1 MEEIRLTRAEEQIM
15 QILWQLKTAYVKDII
30 EKMPQPV
37 PAYNTVSTIVRILEN
52 KGYIGHEAIG
62 KSHKYYPMI
71 AENEYKQKYFKAFLK
86 NYFSDSFHQLVSFF
100 ANEKEIT
107 PQEMEAMLEIM
118 QKELDKQKTTKK

>member
-15 QILWQLKTAYVKDII
+15 QILWHLKTAYVKDII
-30 EKMPQPV
+30 EKMPTPV
-37 PAYNTVSTIVRILEN
+37 PAYNTVSTIVRILES

-118 QKELDKQKTTKK
+118 QKELNKQKTTKK